1 MLKANHKDRSD
12 ENRSVTTVRNNAD
25 APIDDLR

>member
-1 MLKANHKDRSD
+1 MLNANHKDMSD
-12 ENRSVTTVRNNAD
+12 GNRSVTTVMNNAD